1 MSGLPPAR
9 IALAETG
16 HVWRPLICPPWVVN
30 FALVSLTRELPDLT
44 WSRVV
49 GPGSW
54 RPPPVVRQ
62 NTSTQSTSTL
72 QLLSTVHAPFTS
84 LEVPVTVMG
93 TVPHWTST
101 VHRSVTFWPT
111 ASVLSNGVPS
121 GTVTQ
126 SVGFCSEAVPL

>member
-16 HVWRPLICPPWVVN
+16 HVWRPLICPPWVVH
-30 FALVSLTRELPDLT
+30 F
-44 WSRVV
+44 
-49 GPGSW
+49 
-54 RPPPVVRQ
+54 
-62 NTSTQSTSTL
+62 TSTL